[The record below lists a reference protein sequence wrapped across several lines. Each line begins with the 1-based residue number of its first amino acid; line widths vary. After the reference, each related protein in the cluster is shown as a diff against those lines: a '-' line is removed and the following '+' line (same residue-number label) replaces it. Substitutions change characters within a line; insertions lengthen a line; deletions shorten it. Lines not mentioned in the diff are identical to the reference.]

1 VWRLEMEYEHLRNSD
16 QVVYHTMLK
25 EIERINTGL
34 ELIPSE
40 NLPSKATLEALGSIF
55 NNKYSEGYPGKR
67 YYGGN
72 KFIDVIENLAI
83 ERAKLLFG
91 AEHVNVQPYSGSPAN
106 MEAYL
111 AFMKPGDTLMGMR
124 LDDGGHLTHGHKV
137 SFTGKLFN
145 AVQYGVNRETELLDY
160 DEIEKMALEASPKV
174 IVCGTT
180 AYPRQ
185 IDFKAFQEIAQKTEA
200 VSVAD
205 IAHIAGLIIGGVHQ
219 SPFPHIDVVTT
230 TTHKTLRGPRGAM
243 IMCKEKFASAID
255 QAVFPGMQGGPH
267 DHVTAA
273 MAVALGEALKPE
285 FKDYAKQVVKNAKA
299 LAEALMENGFRLVT
313 GGTDNHLMVVDLRNK
328 AITGKEAEA
337 VLESAGISVNKN
349 TIPFDPRKP
358 FDPSGIRIGTPTVT
372 TQGMKEEQMRQIG
385 KLITEAIDSRD
396 DRQKLERIRRRVKEL
411 CQLFPAY
418 RTLP

>member
-1 VWRLEMEYEHLRNSD
+1 MEYEHLRNAD
-16 QVVYHTMLK
+16 EVVYEAMLK
-25 EIERINTGL
+25 EIERINTSL
-34 ELIPSE
+34 ELISSE
-40 NLPSKATLEALGSIF
+40 NLPSKATLEALGSVF
-55 NNKYSEGYPGKR
+55 NDKYSEGYPGKR

-106 MEAYL
+106 MEVYL
-111 AFMKPGDTLMGMR
+111 AFMNPGDTLMGMR
-124 LDDGGHLTHGHKV
+124 LEHGGHLTHGHKV

-160 DEIEKMALEASPKV
+160 DEIEKIALEAKPKV

-185 IDFKAFQEIAQKTEA
+185 IDFKAFHEIAKKTEA
-200 VSVAD
+200 ISMAD

-219 SPFPHIDVVTT
+219 SPFPYVDVVTT

-243 IMCKEKFASAID
+243 IMCKEKFANAID
-255 QAVFPGMQGGPH
+255 EAVFPGMQGGPH

-273 MAVALGEALKPE
+273 MAVAFGEALKPE
-285 FKDYAKQVVKNAKA
+285 FKDYARQVVKNAKA
-299 LAEALMENGFRLVT
+299 LAESLMENGFRLVT

-328 AITGKEAEA
+328 GITGKEAEA
-337 VLESAGISVNKN
+337 VLDSAGISVNKN
-349 TIPFDPRKP
+349 TIPFDLRKP

-385 KLITEAIDSRD
+385 KFITEAIDSKD
-396 DRQKLERIRRRVKEL
+396 DRKELEQIQQRVKVL
-411 CQLFPAY
+411 CQAFPAY
-418 RTLP
+418 PTPP

>member
-1 VWRLEMEYEHLRNSD
+1 MEYEHLRNSD

-25 EIERINTGL
+25 EIERINSGL

-160 DEIEKMALEASPKV
+160 DEIEKMALEARPKV

-328 AITGKEAEA
+328 AITGEEAEA

>member
-1 VWRLEMEYEHLRNSD
+1 MGYEHLRNAD
-16 QVVYHTMLK
+16 KVVYETMLK
-25 EIERINTGL
+25 EIERINTSL
-34 ELIPSE
+34 ELISSE
-40 NLPSKATLEALGSIF
+40 NLPSKATLEALGSVF
-55 NNKYSEGYPGKR
+55 NDKYSEGYPGKR

-91 AEHVNVQPYSGSPAN
+91 AEHINVQPYSGSPAN
-106 MEAYL
+106 MEVYL
-111 AFMKPGDTLMGMR
+111 AFMNPGDTLMGMR
-124 LDDGGHLTHGHKV
+124 LEHGGHLTHGHKV
-137 SFTGKLFN
+137 SFTGRLFN

-160 DEIEKMALEASPKV
+160 DEIEKIALEAKPKV

-185 IDFKAFQEIAQKTEA
+185 IDFKAFHEIAKKTKA
-200 VSVAD
+200 ISMAD
-205 IAHIAGLIIGGVHQ
+205 IAHIAGLIVGGVHQ
-219 SPFPHIDVVTT
+219 SPFPYIDVVTT

-243 IMCKEKFASAID
+243 IMCKEEFASAID
-255 QAVFPGMQGGPH
+255 EVVFPGMQGGPH

-273 MAVALGEALKPE
+273 MAVAFGEALKPE
-285 FKDYAKQVVKNAKA
+285 FKNYAEQVVKNAKT
-299 LAEALMENGFRLVT
+299 LAESLMENGFRLVT

-328 AITGKEAEA
+328 GITGKEAET
-337 VLESAGISVNKN
+337 VLDSAGISVNKN

-385 KLITEAIDSRD
+385 KFITEAIDSKD
-396 DRQKLERIRRRVKEL
+396 NQQKLEQIQQRVKEL
-411 CQLFPAY
+411 CQTFPAY
-418 RTLP
+418 PTPP

>member
-1 VWRLEMEYEHLRNSD
+1 MEYEHLRNSD

-160 DEIEKMALEASPKV
+160 DEIEKMALKARPKV

-328 AITGKEAEA
+328 AITGEEAEA

>member
-1 VWRLEMEYEHLRNSD
+1 MEYEHLRNAD
-16 QVVYHTMLK
+16 EVVYETMLK
-25 EIERINTGL
+25 ELERINTSL
-34 ELIPSE
+34 ELISSE
-40 NLPSKATLEALGSIF
+40 NLPSKATLEALGSVF
-55 NNKYSEGYPGKR
+55 NDKYSEGYPGKR

-106 MEAYL
+106 MEVYL
-111 AFMKPGDTLMGMR
+111 AFMNPGDTLMGMR
-124 LDDGGHLTHGHKV
+124 LEHGGHLTHGHKV

-160 DEIEKMALEASPKV
+160 DEIEKIALEAKPKV

-185 IDFKAFQEIAQKTEA
+185 IDFKAFHEIAKKTEA
-200 VSVAD
+200 ISMAD

-219 SPFPHIDVVTT
+219 SPFPYVDVVTT

-243 IMCKEKFASAID
+243 IMCKEKFANAID
-255 QAVFPGMQGGPH
+255 EAVFPGMQGGPH

-273 MAVALGEALKPE
+273 MAVAFGEALKPE
-285 FKDYAKQVVKNAKA
+285 FRNYAQQVVRNAKA
-299 LAEALMENGFRLVT
+299 LAESLMENGFRLVT
-313 GGTDNHLMVVDLRNK
+313 GGTDNHLMVVDLRNRG
-328 AITGKEAEA
+328 ITGKEAEA
-337 VLESAGISVNKN
+337 VLDSAGISVNKN

-372 TQGMKEEQMRQIG
+372 TQGMREEQMRQIG
-385 KLITEAIDSRD
+385 KFVTAAIDSKD
-396 DRQKLERIRRRVKEL
+396 DREKLEQIRQRVKVL
-411 CQLFPAY
+411 CQAFPAY
-418 RTLP
+418 PTPP

>member
-1 VWRLEMEYEHLRNSD
+1 MEYEHLRNAD
-16 QVVYHTMLK
+16 EVVYEAMLK
-25 EIERINTGL
+25 EIERINTSL
-34 ELIPSE
+34 ELISSE
-40 NLPSKATLEALGSIF
+40 NLPSKATLEALGSVF
-55 NNKYSEGYPGKR
+55 NDKYSEGYPGKR

-106 MEAYL
+106 MEVYL
-111 AFMKPGDTLMGMR
+111 AFMNPGDTLMGMR
-124 LDDGGHLTHGHKV
+124 LEHGGHLTHGHKV

-160 DEIEKMALEASPKV
+160 DEIEKIALEARPKV

-185 IDFKAFQEIAQKTEA
+185 IDFKAFHEIAKKTEA
-200 VSVAD
+200 ISMAD

-219 SPFPHIDVVTT
+219 SPFPYVDVVTT

-243 IMCKEKFASAID
+243 IMCKEKFANAID
-255 QAVFPGMQGGPH
+255 EAVFPGMQGGPH

-273 MAVALGEALKPE
+273 MAVAFGEALKPE
-285 FKDYAKQVVKNAKA
+285 FKDYARQVVKNAKA
-299 LAEALMENGFRLVT
+299 LAESLMENGFRLVT

-328 AITGKEAEA
+328 GITGKEAEA
-337 VLESAGISVNKN
+337 VLDSAGISVNKN
-349 TIPFDPRKP
+349 TIPFDLRKP

-385 KLITEAIDSRD
+385 KFITEAMNSKD
-396 DRQKLERIRRRVKEL
+396 DRKKLEQIRQRVKVL
-411 CQLFPAY
+411 CQAFPAY
-418 RTLP
+418 

>member
-1 VWRLEMEYEHLRNSD
+1 MEYEHLRNSD

-25 EIERINTGL
+25 EIERINSGL

-124 LDDGGHLTHGHKV
+124 LDDGGHLTHGHRV

-160 DEIEKMALEASPKV
+160 DEIEKMALEARPKV

-396 DRQKLERIRRRVKEL
+396 DGQKLERIRRRVKEL

>member
-1 VWRLEMEYEHLRNSD
+1 MEYEHLRNAD
-16 QVVYHTMLK
+16 KVVYQTMLK
-25 EIERINTGL
+25 EIERINTSL
-34 ELIPSE
+34 ELISSE
-40 NLPSKATLEALGSIF
+40 NLPSKATLEALGSVF
-55 NNKYSEGYPGKR
+55 NDKYSEGYPGKR

-106 MEAYL
+106 MEVYL
-111 AFMKPGDTLMGMR
+111 AFMNPGDTLMGMR
-124 LDDGGHLTHGHKV
+124 LEHGGHLTHGHKV

-160 DEIEKMALEASPKV
+160 DEIEKTALEARPKV

-185 IDFKAFQEIAQKTEA
+185 IDFEAFHEIAKKTEA
-200 VSVAD
+200 ISMAD
-205 IAHIAGLIIGGVHQ
+205 IAHIAGLIVGSVHQ

-243 IMCKEKFASAID
+243 IMCKEKFANAID
-255 QAVFPGMQGGPH
+255 EAVFPGMQGGPH

-273 MAVALGEALKPE
+273 MAVAFGEALEPG
-285 FKDYAKQVVKNAKA
+285 FKNYAKQVVKNAKA
-299 LAEALMENGFRLVT
+299 LAESLMENGFRLVT

-328 AITGKEAEA
+328 GITGREAEA
-337 VLESAGISVNKN
+337 VLDSAGISVNKN

-385 KLITEAIDSRD
+385 KLITEAIDSKD
-396 DRQKLERIRRRVKEL
+396 DQKKLEQIQQRVKEL
-411 CQLFPAY
+411 CQTFPAY
-418 RTLP
+418 LTPP